1 RPEDVAFDK
10 DETEELKLLN
20 LMKPDVLEFFFGGK
34 VLLVE
39 GDTEFSAFSKII
51 SDDKND
57 NHENSIFN
65 DLLVLRCN
73 GKVQVSMFMKVLN
86 HFKKDYFVLHDIDT
100 KQIIKNRKFKEGN
113 KLNIES
119 NPAWTNNEKI
129 KNQM

>member
-1 RPEDVAFDK
+1 
-10 DETEELKLLN
+10 
-20 LMKPDVLEFFFGGK
+20 
-34 VLLVE
+34 LVE

-100 KQIIKNRKFKEGN
+100 KQIIKNRKFKEG
-113 KLNIES
+113 
-119 NPAWTNNEKI
+119 
-129 KNQM
+129 